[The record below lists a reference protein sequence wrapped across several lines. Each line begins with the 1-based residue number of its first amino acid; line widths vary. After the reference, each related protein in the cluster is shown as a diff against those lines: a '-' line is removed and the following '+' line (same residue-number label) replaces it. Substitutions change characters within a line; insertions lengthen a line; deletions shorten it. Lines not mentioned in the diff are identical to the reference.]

1 MSCELDRPSRSTQ
14 YQLGPP
20 TCSAFAGRR
29 DARLRIYNETVP
41 VELGT
46 RSTPQKDRA
55 EPSQWIV
62 DPMPRNDFWIPRSFV
77 GAILLGMLFVGGGC
91 EHRTRSGSPEGSA
104 SKEGPTPKHVS
115 WDAQFTMSE
124 GGRSRAVLKAPR
136 MEQYRVG
143 DSTYSVWRSMN
154 DTARVRVYLFDEQG
168 DSSATV
174 TADSLVFQDQKGI
187 LDAYRNVVVVT
198 KSNKRLNT
206 EHLTWEQDDRKIRT
220 KRFVRIRTPTEV
232 VQGNGLVADEDL
244 KTYQLGRFSAEVE
257 VDDENGSSGDE
268 N

>member
-1 MSCELDRPSRSTQ
+1 MRPNQ
-14 YQLGPP
+14 G
-20 TCSAFAGRR
+20 
-29 DARLRIYNETVP
+29 
-41 VELGT
+41 
-46 RSTPQKDRA
+46 
-55 EPSQWIV
+55 IV
-62 DPMPRNDFWIPRSFV
+62 DPLPRNDFWPPRSFV
-77 GAILLGMLFVGGGC
+77 GAILLGVLVMGAGC
-91 EHRTRSGSPEGSA
+91 EHRSRSGSPDGPTTE
-104 SKEGPTPKHVS
+104 EGPTPKHVS
-115 WDAQFTMSE
+115 WDIQFTMWE
-124 GGRSRAVLKAPR
+124 AGRSRAVLKASR
-136 MEQYRVG
+136 MEQYRTG

-174 TADSLVFQDQKGI
+174 TADSLVFQDRKGI

-198 KSNKRLNT
+198 KSKKRLTT

-244 KTYQLGRFSAEVE
+244 ETYQLGRFSAEVE
-257 VDDENGSSGDE
+257 VNDEKGSSGDE

>member
-1 MSCELDRPSRSTQ
+1 
-14 YQLGPP
+14 
-20 TCSAFAGRR
+20 
-29 DARLRIYNETVP
+29 
-41 VELGT
+41 
-46 RSTPQKDRA
+46 
-55 EPSQWIV
+55 
-62 DPMPRNDFWIPRSFV
+62 
-77 GAILLGMLFVGGGC
+77 
-91 EHRTRSGSPEGSA
+91 
-104 SKEGPTPKHVS
+104 
-115 WDAQFTMSE
+115 MSE
-124 GGRSRAVLKAPR
+124 AGRSRAVLKASR
-136 MEQYRVG
+136 MEQYRTG

-174 TADSLVFQDQKGI
+174 TADSLVFQDRKGI

-198 KSNKRLNT
+198 KSKKRLTT

-244 KTYQLGRFSAEVE
+244 ETYQLGRFSAEVE
-257 VDDENGSSGDE
+257 VNDEKGSSGDE